1 MITNAVWLESV
12 CDNNNNN
19 NNNNNLFVTGT
30 YICQE

>member
-19 NNNNNLFVTGT
+19 SNNLFVTGT
-30 YICQE
+30 YICQK